1 MVTCEESR
9 KYFPHIKTGLKY
21 FNHASVGPISSIVKE
36 KIDTYVS
43 DRSEGIVENYFET
56 IPQVKSAKERLS
68 RLLNANIDEIAWIDN
83 VSNALNVLA
92 NGIIWNHGD
101 QIILNDLE
109 FPSNV
114 YPFLNLQ
121 KQGVEILFA
130 RSENGVIDLAQ
141 IEKLVSNKTKL
152 ISISLVQFL
161 TGYKANI
168 KAIGDF
174 CRERNILFSVDGIQ
188 GAGVVQ
194 IDVKDCSVD
203 FFTGGSQKWL
213 MGLQGLSYFYISQ
226 NLLSKL
232 EQKFVGWTSV
242 KNAWSL
248 LEYDLSMID
257 SAERFQN
264 GTNSRIGIIA
274 LDASL
279 SLFEEIGYSKIED
292 QILNNSQYLMK
303 RLEEIGFE
311 LVLKDVQ
318 RQNLAGII
326 TFKHKAADKIFN
338 ELKRT
343 NIIISLREG
352 MIRISPHFYNNE
364 EDLDLLIVALNSLK

>member
-226 NLLSKL
+226 NLLNKL

-248 LEYDLSMID
+248 LEYDLSLID

-343 NIIISLREG
+343 NIILSLREG

>member
-1 MVTCEESR
+1 
-9 KYFPHIKTGLKY
+9 LKY

-226 NLLSKL
+226 NLLNKL

-248 LEYDLSMID
+248 LEYDLSLID

>member
-68 RLLNANIDEIAWIDN
+68 QLLNANIDEIAWIDN

-226 NLLSKL
+226 NLLNKL

-248 LEYDLSMID
+248 LEYDLSLID

-264 GTNSRIGIIA
+264 GTNSRVGIIA

>member
-226 NLLSKL
+226 NLLNKL

-248 LEYDLSMID
+248 LEYDLSLID

>member
-248 LEYDLSMID
+248 LEYDLSLID